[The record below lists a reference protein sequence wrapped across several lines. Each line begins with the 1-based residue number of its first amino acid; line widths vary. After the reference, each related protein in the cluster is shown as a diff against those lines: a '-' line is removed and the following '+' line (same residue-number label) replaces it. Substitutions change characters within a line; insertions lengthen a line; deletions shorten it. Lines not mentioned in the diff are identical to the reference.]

1 MKIKKTDN
9 HNLKA
14 KLNLRRS
21 FLSELHADK
30 PFSVVDCFSG
40 AEEAIWTQLRKE
52 FNVGEY
58 LALDIK
64 AKPNRLKIDSL
75 RYLRTQTWTHDVI
88 DLDAYGSPWRHWH
101 EVLKRGLSCTVFL
114 TVGSKGFRMQQTEA
128 LQILG
133 ITFQVPGGLHAGLEK
148 MVIWANL
155 GLALDNFTVER
166 AAQAENPGGN
176 ALYFGLRLIKKQ
188 ETPTNAA

>member
-1 MKIKKTDN
+1 MKSKTDN

-14 KLNLRRS
+14 KLDLRRS
-21 FLSELHADK
+21 FLSEFDSEK

-40 AEEAIWTQLRKE
+40 ESEAIWTQLRNE

-64 AKPNRLKIDSL
+64 SKPNRIKIDSL
-75 RYLRTQTWTHDVI
+75 RYLRTQTWKHDVI

-114 TVGSKGFRMQQTEA
+114 TVGSTGFRAQQTEA
-128 LQILG
+128 LKVLG
-133 ITFQVPGGLHAGLEK
+133 ITFQVPCGFHSGLEQ
-148 MVIWANL
+148 MVIEANL
-155 GLALDNFTVER
+155 GLALENFTVDR

-176 ALYFGLRLIKKQ
+176 ALYFGLRLQKREKAN
-188 ETPTNAA
+188 ENA